1 LSSQAFINKGNTG
14 WRNKF
19 LRFLGEAVSEV
30 APEAG
35 QPSRLRLYD
44 DKRFV
49 LEGYRFLR
57 EQNPD
62 YLEIE
67 ETGHLMILTAPTDL
81 RRRLGA
87 PDARGDVV
95 FGATAI
101 PVEAWP
107 DHHQFRLTDNP
118 EQVELAIKAARNTS
132 GYWSHEMLCTDQH
145 PILQWITERLLMLMR
160 RGECPLILSRYLEP
174 GELCFCCIGQVSS
187 RTGVPLVVDAHAIA
201 FHKGGSV
208 QQRSLREALTAAG
221 FDCLVNTG
229 RQGNIEAARLLIPAA
244 VDASL
249 AHLTQLRMAL
259 ERQLIPLLRA
269 EERRLRQWRNR
280 RHELLETRI
289 AHLGASHPRA
299 RRYRKDLEEVDAY
312 VRDRQGNWRDTHF
325 TASQEPSTRVVLVI
339 EGTH

>member
-95 FGATAI
+95 FGT
-101 PVEAWP
+101 
-107 DHHQFRLTDNP
+107 
-118 EQVELAIKAARNTS
+118 
-132 GYWSHEMLCTDQH
+132 
-145 PILQWITERLLMLMR
+145 
-160 RGECPLILSRYLEP
+160 
-174 GELCFCCIGQVSS
+174 
-187 RTGVPLVVDAHAIA
+187 
-201 FHKGGSV
+201 FH
-208 QQRSLREALTAAG
+208 
-221 FDCLVNTG
+221 
-229 RQGNIEAARLLIPAA
+229 
-244 VDASL
+244 
-249 AHLTQLRMAL
+249 
-259 ERQLIPLLRA
+259 
-269 EERRLRQWRNR
+269 
-280 RHELLETRI
+280 RI
-289 AHLGASHPRA
+289 
-299 RRYRKDLEEVDAY
+299 
-312 VRDRQGNWRDTHF
+312 
-325 TASQEPSTRVVLVI
+325 
-339 EGTH
+339 